1 MSSIY
6 MKNNILQAIKER
18 RSVREFTDAPVSAE
32 DLTTLVEAAIWAP
45 SGKNNQPWR
54 FVILTDEEVRNHL
67 ADLTLYR
74 HIVANCRSL
83 IVVFLDTEAIY
94 DEVKD
99 HQSAGAAIQNILLA
113 AESLGLGAVWL
124 GQILKNK
131 HEVNSELGIG
141 SRYDL
146 MAVIAVGYPAHRN
159 QKSHRKNVSDFI
171 LKKIGG

>member
-1 MSSIY
+1 MDNSIL
-6 MKNNILQAIKER
+6 KAIKER
-18 RSVREFTDAPVSAE
+18 RSIREFTSEKVPQR
-32 DLTTLVEAAIWAP
+32 DLMTLVEAATWAP

-54 FVILTDEEVRNHL
+54 FVILTDEEVRNNI

-74 HIVANCRSL
+74 HIVANCSSL

-131 HEVNSELGIG
+131 HEVNAELGITA
-141 SRYDL
+141 RYDL

-159 QKSHRKNVSDFI
+159 QRSHRKNVNEFI
-171 LKKIGG
+171 LKIIGG

>member
-1 MSSIY
+1 MENSIL
-6 MKNNILQAIKER
+6 KAIKER
-18 RSVREFTDAPVSAE
+18 RSIREFTTDAVSE
-32 DLTTLVEAAIWAP
+32 KDLVTLVEAAIWAP

-54 FVILTDEEVRNHL
+54 FVILTDKKVRGHI

-74 HIVANCRSL
+74 HIVANCNSL

-131 HEVNSELGIG
+131 HEVNAELGI
-141 SRYDL
+141 SARYDL

-159 QKSHRKNVSDFI
+159 QKSHRKNVHDFI